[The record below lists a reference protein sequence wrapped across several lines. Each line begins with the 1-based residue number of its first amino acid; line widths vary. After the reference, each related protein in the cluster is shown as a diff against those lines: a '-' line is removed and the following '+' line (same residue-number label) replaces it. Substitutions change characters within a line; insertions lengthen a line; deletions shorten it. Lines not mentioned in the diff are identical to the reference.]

1 MQNTYWKVAY
11 SITCKRYEVN
21 ILSGERVENLQN
33 SMEQISKG
41 EQFLGLFTNKEIA
54 YLLYERLLNKRN
66 GKETPYEQ
74 IPFLTISK
82 AAGQTLSY
90 ELVLNLIGT
99 EFRRKPRSYL
109 EAYCKQHS
117 LPFLEMDHLI
127 KYSEDYL
134 EPDYHMQGPLLV
146 SRVLFSLG
154 YLVTMSAVVTF
165 EKKDI
170 EDGSLKISYYFTKKQ
185 TALQPPIPSET

>member
-1 MQNTYWKVAY
+1 
-11 SITCKRYEVN
+11 
-21 ILSGERVENLQN
+21 VENLQN

-90 ELVLNLIGT
+90 ELVLNLIGI
-99 EFRRKPRSYL
+99 EFKRKPQSYL
-109 EAYCKQHS
+109 EAYCKQHA
-117 LPFLEMDHLI
+117 LPFLELDHLI

-154 YLVTMSAVVTF
+154 YLVTMNAVVTF

-170 EDGSLKISYYFTKKQ
+170 EDGSLKVSYFFTKKQ
-185 TALQPPIPSET
+185 TAFQPTIPSQT